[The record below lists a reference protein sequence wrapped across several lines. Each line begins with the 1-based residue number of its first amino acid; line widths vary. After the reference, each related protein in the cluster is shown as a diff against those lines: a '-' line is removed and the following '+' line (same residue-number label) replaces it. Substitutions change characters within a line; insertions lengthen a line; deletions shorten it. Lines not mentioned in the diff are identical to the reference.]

1 MNNPDIPWKKLSSRT
16 AYQNPWYRIREDKV
30 IRPDGKEGVY
40 GVLETSHAAYLVPV
54 DSEGRLLLIR
64 QYRYPTEMW
73 SWELPAGGMDGQDP
87 LVAAK
92 RELGEEL
99 GLTARNWQKVAAL
112 QSLNGISSEIMYVFV
127 AKDLEPTSDKRA
139 EEGIVETKKVTPTEF
154 EAMIA
159 SGEMSCA
166 QSIAAFTVARPHLH

>member
-1 MNNPDIPWKKLSSRT
+1 MSKPKSPWKKLSSRT
-16 AYQNPWYRIREDKV
+16 AYKNPWYRIREDKV

-40 GVLETSHAAYLVPV
+40 GVLETSHAVYLVPV
-54 DSEGRLLLIR
+54 DQDGKLLLIR
-64 QYRYPTEMW
+64 QYRYPTERW
-73 SWELPAGGMDGQDP
+73 SLEFPAGGMDGQEP

-99 GLTARNWQKVAAL
+99 GLTADTWQKVASL
-112 QSLNGISSEIMYVFV
+112 QSLNGISNEIMHVFV
-127 AKDLEPTSDKRA
+127 AKGLKPTANKRA
-139 EEGIVETKKVTPTEF
+139 EEGIIETKKVTPTEF

-166 QSIAAFTVARPHLH
+166 QSIAAFTVARPHLV